1 MTIRRT
7 FGNIVASGNTVA
19 VGRIQACTK
28 ARDGYG
34 SGLSHVKQGLDTFDS
49 GDHSGQNR
57 EHNFHPVTS
66 LLYGATLYYLNLDQM
81 STLSSFA
88 IATSD

>member
-7 FGNIVASGNTVA
+7 VGNIVASGKDTSS
-19 VGRIQACTK
+19 TK
-28 ARDGYG
+28 EG
-34 SGLSHVKQGLDTFDS
+34 SRLSHVKQGFDAFDS

-57 EHNFHPVTS
+57 EHNFHPVAS